1 MSMVE
6 KESQIQA
13 TESHGLNRSLSN
25 RQIQMLAIGGVIG
38 VGLFYGSTTAV
49 KLAGPGVL
57 ITFILCGVLA
67 AIVMR
72 ALGEMTVENPV
83 AGSFSHYAGDL
94 LGVRMGFLTAGMWW
108 FYWIATVMSEL
119 AAIGSLVQY
128 WFPTFPA
135 WIPGLIGLILF
146 TLSNMLAVRIFGE
159 VEYWF
164 AVLKIFAIVV
174 FMIFGG
180 LIILTGVFNDGYAV
194 GLTNL
199 WVNGGF
205 LPHGWPGVFA
215 TISLIVQVYS
225 GIETLGVEAGESHDP
240 AQTMRKAFRSVTIRI
255 SFFYI
260 GSILI
265 ALSAFSWTYILES
278 NVSPYVLMFTKIGI
292 PVAAGLVN
300 LIIILSA
307 LSSCNT
313 GVYGGSRMLYGMAC
327 KGLYSPKFTKLNRN
341 QVPHIAV
348 WMTAAMISIG
358 VVITYLAPENVYVW
372 ITSASAFASLW
383 TWGTILVSELV
394 FRHRANKEKKI
405 LQFGMPLWPVL
416 PIIGMLM
423 LVIAFLAIA
432 TSPLTRISVFGGIGW
447 LVILLVYY
455 QIKVKHRINANDWN
469 GIQYKKEDLDA
480 S

>member
-1 MSMVE
+1 MSMIE
-6 KESQIQA
+6 TESQTQE
-13 TESHGLNRSLSN
+13 TGSDGLNRSLTN

-38 VGLFYGSTTAV
+38 VGLFYGSATAV

-57 ITFILCGVLA
+57 ITFVLCGILA

-83 AGSFSHYAGDL
+83 AGSFSHYAGEF
-94 LGVRMGFLTAGMWW
+94 LGTRMGFLTGGMWW
-108 FYWIATVMSEL
+108 FYWVATVMSEL
-119 AAIGSLVQY
+119 AAIGNLVQY
-128 WFPTFPA
+128 WFPSFPA
-135 WIPGLIGLILF
+135 WIPGVVGLVLF

-164 AVLKIFAIVV
+164 AVLKIFAIAV
-174 FMIFGG
+174 FMVFGG
-180 LIILTGVFNDGYAV
+180 LIILTGAFNDGQAV

-199 WVNGGF
+199 WANGGF
-205 LPHGWPGVFA
+205 LPYGWLGVLA

-225 GIETLGVEAGESHDP
+225 GIETLAVEAGESHDP
-240 AQTMRKAFRSVTIRI
+240 GTSMRKAFRSVTLRI
-255 SFFYI
+255 CFFYI

-265 ALSAFSWTYILES
+265 ALSAFSWTYIVES
-278 NVSPYVLMFTKIGI
+278 NVSPYVLMFAKIGI

-300 LIIILSA
+300 LVIILSA

-327 KGLYSPKFTKLNRN
+327 KGLYSPQFTRLNRN
-341 QVPHIAV
+341 QVPHMAV
-348 WMTAAMISIG
+348 WLTAAMISIG

-383 TWGTILVSELV
+383 TWGTILVSQLV
-394 FRHRANKEKKI
+394 SRHRANKEKKT
-405 LQFGMPLWPVL
+405 LQFAMPLWPAL
-416 PIIGMLM
+416 PIIGLVML
-423 LVIAFLAIA
+423 LIAFVAIA
-432 TSPLTRISVFGGIGW
+432 TSPLTRVSVFGGIGW
-447 LVILLVYY
+447 LAILSLYY
-455 QIKVKHRINANDWN
+455 EIKLKHKIHTKDWN
-469 GIQYKKEDLDA
+469 DIQLERGDLDA